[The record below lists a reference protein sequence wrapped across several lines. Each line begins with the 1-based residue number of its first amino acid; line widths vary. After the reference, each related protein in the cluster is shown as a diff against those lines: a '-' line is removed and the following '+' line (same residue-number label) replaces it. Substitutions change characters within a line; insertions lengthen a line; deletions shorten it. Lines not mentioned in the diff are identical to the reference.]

1 MAEEDGKLQQQGFM
15 MFEKWGKKKAGTHV
29 YANDIFISWL
39 CCGFVVRHKG
49 QLYNSCVKAHEL
61 QGLSKSSSAKEGS
74 QNNSLS
80 CQMSMTAPNSFPG
93 S

>member
-1 MAEEDGKLQQQGFM
+1 MCKWYFYIMALP
-15 MFEKWGKKKAGTHV
+15 WV
-29 YANDIFISWL
+29 YCEAR
-39 CCGFVVRHKG
+39 GVVV
-49 QLYNSCVKAHEL
+49 QLCVKAHKL

-80 CQMSMTAPNSFPG
+80 CQMSMTVPNSFLG